1 MQIDNYSATNG
12 LSQRRH
18 AIDNTTLDLSQIS
31 VINKKINST
40 IELQDLLEVILD
52 ISKDLVTAEGSS
64 LLLTDPKSG
73 DLTFNI
79 VSGEKKKQIK
89 GFKIPKGVG
98 IAGTVAGTGKPLIVN
113 NVKDDPRHFGE
124 IDKKFSFNTRSILC
138 VPMEIKG
145 KLTGVLEAVN
155 AIGRDGFSEWDQD
168 VLSYLAEQAAI
179 AIFNRMLYDDL
190 TSRIK
195 ELTALYDISQSI
207 SFADPDEEIFNKI
220 IDSLAESLEVEK
232 ASILLYDNSK
242 HKFKLTASH
251 GLPEHIRDKVEIE
264 IGESIAGFV
273 SKTGHTLI
281 VSDIGKDITFPFDKR
296 ERYYKSSAFISTP
309 IILKSEII
317 GVLNLADKKN
327 KQDFNSFDH
336 KVISTI
342 GTSIAGI
349 YQELIY
355 QKKIKAQKRLS
366 QEINIAAE
374 IQKKILPVIP
384 PETAGHMIEAFN
396 KPAKEIGGDFYDF
409 FKFEDNKY
417 AVLVADVSGK
427 GIPAALFMG
436 VARNIIRAE
445 TRIINQPGRMLTTA
459 NQLIYLDSEHGMFV
473 TVFYVLIDPHNNLL
487 SYGNAGHNDQLLI
500 KHKTKEIKRLNAGG
514 KALGL
519 DSNSR
524 YEERVEIYEHEDILL
539 LFTDGVLEYL
549 GKGDVEKGE
558 KLLIKNLTEKI
569 NNDPADIIKP
579 FKKELE
585 KIDTE
590 DEFIDD
596 FTILAIKF

>member
-1 MQIDNYSATNG
+1 
-12 LSQRRH
+12 
-18 AIDNTTLDLSQIS
+18 
-31 VINKKINST
+31 
-40 IELQDLLEVILD
+40 
-52 ISKDLVTAEGSS
+52 
-64 LLLTDPKSG
+64 
-73 DLTFNI
+73 
-79 VSGEKKKQIK
+79 VSGEKKKEIK
-89 GFKIPKGVG
+89 GIKVPKGAG
-98 IAGTVAGTGKPLIVN
+98 FAGTVADTGKPLIVN
-113 NVKDDPRHFGE
+113 NVKDDPRHFNE
-124 IDKKFSFNTRSILC
+124 IDKTFSFNTRSILC
-138 VPMEIKG
+138 VPMEIQG

-155 AIGRDGFSEWDQD
+155 AIGRDGFSELDQE

-207 SFADPDEEIFNKI
+207 SFADPDESIFNKI
-220 IDSLAESLEVEK
+220 IDSLAESMDVEK
-232 ASILLYDNSK
+232 ASILLYDNARQ
-242 HKFKLTASH
+242 KFVLTASH
-251 GLPEHIRDKVEIE
+251 GLPGHVGDNTEIVTD
-264 IGESIAGFV
+264 ESIAGFV
-273 SKTGHTLI
+273 SKTGNTLI
-281 VSDIGKDITFPFDKR
+281 VSDIEKEITFPFERR
-296 ERYYKSSAFISTP
+296 EGNYKSGAFISTP
-309 IILKSEII
+309 IRLKSEVI

-327 KQDFNSFDH
+327 RQDFNSFDH

-384 PETAGHMIEAFN
+384 PETAGHRIEAFN

-436 VARNIIRAE
+436 AARNIIRAE
-445 TRIINQPGRMLTTA
+445 TRIINQPGRMLTMA

-473 TVFYVLIDPHNNLL
+473 TLFYVLIDPHNNLL

-500 KHKTKEIKRLNAGG
+500 KHKTLEIKKLNARGR
-514 KALGL
+514 ALGL
-519 DSNSR
+519 DDNSK
-524 YEERVEIYEHEDILL
+524 YEERVEIYEHGDILL
-539 LFTDGVLEYL
+539 LYTDGVLEYL

-558 KLLIKNLTEKI
+558 KLLINSSLENI
-569 NNDPADIIKP
+569 NNNPSDIIKP
-579 FKKELE
+579 FKIELE